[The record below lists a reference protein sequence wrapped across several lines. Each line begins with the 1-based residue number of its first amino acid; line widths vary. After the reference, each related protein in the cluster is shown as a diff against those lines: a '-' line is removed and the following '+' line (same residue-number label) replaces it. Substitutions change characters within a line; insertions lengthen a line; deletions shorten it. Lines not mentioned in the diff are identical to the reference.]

1 MGAVVLLHN
10 MTHVN
15 AILVVLS
22 FVKSMV
28 PQLSMALSQ
37 VVTNVASLISR
48 PTHLFSPVLVM
59 LISTPGSEK
68 SSMSLTNNH
77 QLNHQQ
83 QLKHHQNV
91 VLKLKYQLIG

>member
-10 MTHVN
+10 TTHVN
-15 AILVVLS
+15 GILVVLS

-28 PQLSMALSQ
+28 PQLSMAFSQ

-48 PTHLFSPVLVM
+48 PIHPFSPVLVM
-59 LISTPGSEK
+59 LMPKLGLEE
-68 SSMSLTNNH
+68 SSMSLINNH
-77 QLNHQQ
+77 QPKHQQ
-83 QLKHHQNV
+83 LLKHHQNV